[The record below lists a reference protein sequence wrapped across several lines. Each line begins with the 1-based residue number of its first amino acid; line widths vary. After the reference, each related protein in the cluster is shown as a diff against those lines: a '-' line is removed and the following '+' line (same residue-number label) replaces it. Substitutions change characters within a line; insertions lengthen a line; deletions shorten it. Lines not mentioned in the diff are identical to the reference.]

1 MIFGYF
7 TLFVALIIEVVGAYY
22 SITGL
27 AAIFSGAVIP
37 ILIMGGSLEVGK
49 VVAAVWL
56 KNNWHRAGLQYKL
69 YLLPAVAL
77 LMFIT
82 SMGIFGFLS
91 KAHNDQNLISGD
103 VTSKIAIY
111 DEKIKIQKD
120 NIESARRALQQMD
133 AAVDQTMSRSSDEKG
148 ADKATAI
155 RRGQARERTNLQG
168 EIARAQTEIVKLNDL
183 RAPIAA
189 EVRKVEAEVGPI
201 KYIAKFVY
209 GDNPDANI
217 LEKAVV
223 WVIIMIV
230 AVFDPLALVL
240 ILAAQQSIRWAQGA
254 ESEPKPKRVI
264 RLPVFLERLRDRFKK
279 PEAEPESEAV
289 PEPEEVPVFDRQEPE
304 FYTIDVTGE
313 PFVEPKEELIEE
325 KPEEVIEE
333 IEPEEEF
340 PFRGKGAQPGMPLT
354 ASYAQ
359 PRVDPDDKDLV
370 ADEDIK
376 SPEVFPEVDL
386 GDFVPETPEPAA
398 PAPVPFS
405 GKMYKFA
412 TNPETGAPDYSKP
425 LEVKDITEDEFKAFN
440 AAMAAPVAEPVVEQ
454 TPVEPVEPEQPVAPA
469 VEPQREAAPGRN
481 RGVMNTHLLAEADN
495 AEPLGKASNTGF
507 GNEFP
512 ANPERGDLYLRTD
525 YLPNRLYKFNDKQW
539 IEVDKTATDVYA
551 YNEMYI
557 RHLIDQIESGNFDV
571 ETLSDAEREQIS
583 QYLERNAQ

>member
-7 TLFVALIIEVVGAYY
+7 TLLVALIIEIVGAYY

-27 AAIFSGAVIP
+27 AAIFSGAVVP

-49 VVAAVWL
+49 VTAAVWL

-69 YLLPAVAL
+69 YLLPAVTL

-111 DEKIKIQKD
+111 DEKIKIQRD
-120 NIESARRALQQMD
+120 NIESARKALQQMD
-133 AAVDQTMSRSSDEKG
+133 AAVDQTMSRSQDEKG

-189 EVRKVEAEVGPI
+189 EVRQVEAEVGPI
-201 KYIAKFVY
+201 KYIAKMIY

-223 WVIIMIV
+223 WVIMMIV

-240 ILAAQQSIRWAQGA
+240 ILAAQQSIRWARGEDTPA
-254 ESEPKPKRVI
+254 PNRTIK
-264 RLPVFLERLRDRFKK
+264 LPAFLERLRDRFKK
-279 PEAEPESEAV
+279 PEPEVEVA
-289 PEPEEVPVFDRQEPE
+289 PEPEEVPVFDRQPVE
-304 FYTIDVTGE
+304 FYTVDVTGQPE
-313 PFVEPKEELIEE
+313 EELLEE
-325 KPEEVIEE
+325 KPEKVIEE
-333 IEPEEEF
+333 VEEEHH
-340 PFRGKGAQPGMPLT
+340 PFRGRGPQPGMPLT
-354 ASYAQ
+354 ASYVQ
-359 PRVDPDDKDLV
+359 PAVNDDDHAFEDDVLEDLV
-370 ADEDIK
+370 RDD
-376 SPEVFPEVDL
+376 PVDL
-386 GDFVPETPEPAA
+386 GDFVPATPEPVA
-398 PAPVPFS
+398 PAPIPFS

-412 TNPETGAPDYSKP
+412 TDPATGLPDYTTP
-425 LEVKDITEDEFKAFN
+425 LEVKDISEEEFRNFQIQTGQIP
-440 AAMAAPVAEPVVEQ
+440 APEPVVEDA
-454 TPVEPVEPEQPVAPA
+454 PVDPEQPVEPLPPVA
-469 VEPQREAAPGRN
+469 EPQREAAPGRN

-539 IEVDKTATDVYA
+539 IEVDKDHTDVYA

-557 RHLIDQIESGNFDV
+557 KHLIDQIDSGTFDV
-571 ETLSDAEREQIS
+571 DTLSDTEREQIK
-583 QYLERNAQ
+583 QYLEKNAQ